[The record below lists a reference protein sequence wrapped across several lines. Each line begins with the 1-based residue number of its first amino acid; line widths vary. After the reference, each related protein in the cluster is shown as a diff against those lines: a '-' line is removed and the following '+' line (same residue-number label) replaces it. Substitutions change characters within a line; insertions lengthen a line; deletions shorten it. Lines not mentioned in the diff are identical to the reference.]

1 MVLWRTSENYQ
12 NRQSMRVCASLV
24 GFVLQTCNEND
35 VFLTPVIGLCS
46 GVWFNTSNFPKT
58 EVGSGQTGAPV
69 QTLENLEMKK
79 TLVAI
84 AALTAVSAFAQ
95 SSVGIKGTFDP
106 SFRNQVTTYGDG
118 AVRSTSGLANNV
130 QGTSQVT
137 FFGTEDIGGGL
148 KANFLLENDFDATTD
163 AKSNWGN
170 ATNGGE
176 TYVGLSGGFGD
187 IKLGAPNSP
196 SLDVSGRTPFG
207 TKIGSGFGT
216 AQGLS
221 HVRENNQFV
230 YATPTFAGLT
240 LKVAS
245 ASKTTSGT
253 AANLGTAATA
263 AASKSDIGLTYVNG
277 PLKAVLAN
285 YTQSGVHKQTH
296 GYVAYTMGN
305 LTATYGFGKDER
317 VTAVAAATTTA
328 ARAAGKSS
336 NYNVAVAYAMGA
348 TTLMATTGKLDDKT
362 TDNWDIKMNA
372 VGAKYDLSQ
381 RTSVYARYAK
391 QTYDNSTN
399 ALIAKEQK
407 TTAVGI
413 QHNF

>member
-1 MVLWRTSENYQ
+1 
-12 NRQSMRVCASLV
+12 
-24 GFVLQTCNEND
+24 
-35 VFLTPVIGLCS
+35 
-46 GVWFNTSNFPKT
+46 
-58 EVGSGQTGAPV
+58 
-69 QTLENLEMKK
+69 MKK

-176 TYVGLSGGFGD
+176 TYVGLAGGFGD

-196 SLDVSGRTPFG
+196 SLDVSARTPFG

-230 YATPTFAGLT
+230 YSTPEFAGLT

-245 ASKTTSGT
+245 ASKTTTGA

-263 AASKSDIGLTYVNG
+263 ATSKSDIGLTYANG

-285 YTQSGVHKQTH
+285 YSQAGVHKQTH

-317 VTAVAAATTTA
+317 VSAVAAASTTA

-362 TDNWDIKMNA
+362 TDNWDIKMTA
-372 VGAKYDLSQ
+372 VGAKYDLSK

>member
-1 MVLWRTSENYQ
+1 MSSAAQ
-12 NRQSMRVCASLV
+12 KALV
-24 GFVLQTCNEND
+24 IGK
-35 VFLTPVIGLCS
+35 VFL
-46 GVWFNTSNFPKT
+46 
-58 EVGSGQTGAPV
+58 GSAKRAT
-69 QTLENLEMKK
+69 
-79 TLVAI
+79 TLVAL
-84 AALTAVSAFAQ
+84 AALAAFGAQAQ

-148 KANFLLENDFDATTD
+148 KANFLLENDIDATTD
-163 AKSNWGN
+163 AKGNWGN

-176 TYVGLSGGFGD
+176 TYVGLAGGFGD

-196 SLDVSGRTPFG
+196 SLDVSGRSPFG

-216 AQGLS
+216 SQGLS

-230 YATPTFAGLT
+230 YTTPSFAGLT
-240 LKVAS
+240 VKVAS
-245 ASKTTSGT
+245 ASKTTTGA

-263 AASKSDIGLTYVNG
+263 ANSKSDIGLTYANG

-285 YTQSGVHKQTH
+285 YNQSGVHKQTH
-296 GYVAYTMGN
+296 GYVAYTMGQ

-317 VTAVAAATTTA
+317 VAAVAGTSTVAG
-328 ARAAGKSS
+328 RAAGKSS
-336 NYNVAVAYAMGA
+336 NYNIAVAYAMGA
-348 TTLMATTGKLDDKT
+348 TTLMANTGKLDDKT
-362 TDNWDIKMNA
+362 TDNWDIKMTA
-372 VGAKYDLSQ
+372 VGAKYDLSK
-381 RTSVYARYAK
+381 RTSVYARYTK

-399 ALIAKEQK
+399 ALIAKDQK
-407 TTAVGI
+407 TTAIGL

>member
-1 MVLWRTSENYQ
+1 MGL
-12 NRQSMRVCASLV
+12 AGL
-24 GFVLQTCNEND
+24 VLQTCNEND
-35 VFLTPVIGLCS
+35 VFLTLVIGLCS
-46 GVWFNTSNFPKT
+46 GVWFNTCNFPKT

-118 AVRSTSGLANNV
+118 TVRSTTDLANNV

-148 KANFLLENDFDATTD
+148 KANFLLENDFNSTTD

-176 TYVGLSGGFGD
+176 TYVGLAGGFGD

-230 YATPTFAGLT
+230 YTTPTFAGLT

-245 ASKTTSGT
+245 ASKATTGA
-253 AANLGTAATA
+253 AANITTAVTA

-285 YTQSGVHKQTH
+285 YSQSGVHKQTH
-296 GYVAYTMGN
+296 GYVAYTMGD

-317 VTAVAAATTTA
+317 VAAVAAVANTTA

-336 NYNVAVAYAMGA
+336 NYNVAVAYKMGA

-362 TDNWDIKMNA
+362 TDNWDIKMTA
-372 VGAKYDLSQ
+372 VGAKYDLSK

>member
-372 VGAKYDLSQ
+372 VGAKYDLSK